1 MTRKQLE
8 NQYDAAVVKMNAANT
23 VEAFE
28 EACAVVANLR
38 DQVIAIEKAQPTQT
52 EIRRQ
57 ANRYY
62 LRSIGMDVA

>member
-8 NQYDAAVVKMNAANT
+8 TEYTNAVAKMNAANT

-28 EACAVVANLR
+28 SASAVVASLR
-38 DQVIAIEKAQPTQT
+38 DQVIAIENTQPTRT
-52 EIRRQ
+52 ETRRQ
-57 ANRYY
+57 ANRFY